1 MRSALLVSLLLSL
14 CLLACSGAAE
24 EHGDHAGHAL
34 PAEEPVAESES
45 GATLYAVSGVVEDVS
60 VEDGQLVVA
69 HDDISGLMPAMT
81 MSFDVADPALL
92 LQVAP
97 GDAIDFTLEVGGG
110 HYRVLALRSLG
121 PVAGRSG
128 GGLSLD
134 QALKEAEPAPDFALL
149 NQVGEPFALSDARG
163 RVVVLDFIY
172 TRCPG
177 PCPVLTVAHV
187 RAQQALAEEVRD
199 QVHFVSISLDPA
211 NDTPAALRDYA
222 KTHGADLD
230 HWTFLTGEIAQ
241 VEDVLDRYAV
251 GRGPAEDGT
260 VNHLVITYLV
270 DAAGNVARRYPGLE
284 WDPKIIARDATALA
298 RGEALPN

>member
-1 MRSALLVSLLLSL
+1 M
-14 CLLACSGAAE
+14 
-24 EHGDHAGHAL
+24 
-34 PAEEPVAESES
+34 
-45 GATLYAVSGVVEDVS
+45 
-60 VEDGQLVVA
+60 
-69 HDDISGLMPAMT
+69 
-81 MSFDVADPALL
+81 
-92 LQVAP
+92 AP

-134 QALKEAEPAPDFALL
+134 QAVQEAEPAPDFALV
-149 NQVGEPFALSDARG
+149 NQVGERFGLADARG

-177 PCPVLTVAHV
+177 PCPVLTGAHV
-187 RAQQALAEEVRD
+187 QAQRALPEEVRD
-199 QVHFVSISLDPA
+199 QVYFVSITLDPA
-211 NDTPAALRDYA
+211 NDTPAALLDYA
-222 KTHGADLD
+222 KTHGADLA

-260 VNHLVITYLV
+260 INHLVITYLV
-270 DAAGNVARRYPGLE
+270 DGAGNVARRYPGLE
-284 WDPKIIARDATALA
+284 WDPKAIARDATALA